1 MKKSILFIFCVS
13 LFINTRSFSQ
23 FDFENWVI
31 YDYHIPFL
39 GVNVANTLTSNH
51 IFPFIG
57 QSTFRTTE
65 SYEGQYAIRLVSKNI
80 FNTIYPGS
88 IGFGVKEL
96 DYSTLDYKKTSTGF
110 PLEGGNVMLSLFYK
124 FENKQSADAGKLSY
138 RIFRNGTPGFLIEK
152 DTFFE
157 SDSVW
162 QKFTADF
169 RYEYE
174 EGDSIH
180 FAVYGSDQSTSNAL
194 FIDNVQL
201 LSFPVSNVSQPVP
214 TTFSVYPNPVN
225 KNASPVIFVNSADGI
240 SSLDICHESG
250 AFMGTRP
257 VIAGLMQLEGIPAG
271 KYFLK
276 TTHGKSI
283 LLIVL

>member
-1 MKKSILFIFCVS
+1 MKKSILFIFCIS
-13 LFINTRSFSQ
+13 LFITTRSFSQ

-31 YDYHIPFL
+31 YDHHIPFL
-39 GVNVANTLTSNH
+39 GVNVANTLTSNR

-65 SYEGQYAIRLVSKNI
+65 RYEGQYAIRLVSKNI

-88 IGFGVKEL
+88 IGFGVKEP
-96 DYSTLDYKKTSTGF
+96 DYTSLDYKKTRNGF
-110 PLEGGNVMLSLFYK
+110 PLEGGNVMLSMFYK
-124 FENKQSADAGKLSY
+124 FESKQSADAGKLSY
-138 RIFRNGTPGFLIEK
+138 RVFRNGTSDFLIEK
-152 DTFFE
+152 DTFFK

-162 QKFTADF
+162 QKFTAEF

-180 FAVYGSDQSTSNAL
+180 FVVYGSDQATTNDL
-194 FIDNVQL
+194 FIDNVAL

-214 TTFSVYPNPVN
+214 VTFSVYPNPVHKN
-225 KNASPVIFVNSADGI
+225 VSPAIVVNASEGI
-240 SSLDICHESG
+240 SSIDIYHESG
-250 AFMGTRP
+250 AYLGTRP
-257 VIAGLMQLEGIPAG
+257 VIAGLMQLEDIPTG

-276 TTHGKSI
+276 TSHGKSI